1 MSKKVLHWCIH
12 SDTGDHSK
20 QNINN
25 IKIYTFKE
33 KNKRFADQ
41 CGQLSVIVAHGLLSI
56 EKFMYW

>member
-25 IKIYTFKE
+25 IKIYTFK
-33 KNKRFADQ
+33 KNKIKA
-41 CGQLSVIVAHGLLSI
+41 LLTSVASSAL
-56 EKFMYW
+56 